1 MGRDKALL
9 PFRDTTFLNNILNGF
24 LPRLDP
30 LIVVLGCHAEAI
42 RESIRVPSAGGELG
56 SAAPGLDQSAVAA
69 TDSRGVRVVVN
80 ADYRRGMLSS
90 LQTGIAAL
98 PESAEA
104 AMFTLVDHP
113 DVAVETFDKLLAVY
127 RETGAP
133 LNHSANGRP
142 PRAPRYCCS
151 ACAGRNRAA
160 AGGGF
165 AQGCYSCAQRRDGLR
180 GRRRP
185 RYPARYRYAGGI
197 RANGREVK
205 GRGRRHRWSS
215 AARHPT
221 PSGVGSGLS
230 SQC

>member
-1 MGRDKALL
+1 MVFCRGW
-9 PFRDTTFLNNILNGF
+9 T
-24 LPRLDP
+24 P

-133 LNHSANGRP
+133 LIIPQMGDHRGHPVIAARP
-142 PRAPRYCCS
+142 VLEEIAR
-151 ACAGRNRAA
+151 
-160 AGGGF
+160 
-165 AQGCYSCAQRRDGLR
+165 L
-180 GRRRP
+180 
-185 RYPARYRYAGGI
+185 PAEASPKDVI
-197 RANGREVK
+197 RAHSEETVFVDVDDPGILRDIDTLAEYERMAGK
-205 GRGRRHRWSS
+205 
-215 AARHPT
+215 
-221 PSGVGSGLS
+221 
-230 SQC
+230 